1 LVSETPEAGHAPSPA
16 DPGLDEAGYATRI
29 EDAFIAERGT
39 PFLVSAKDWSLIRGW
54 REAGV
59 PADTVVRAVRE
70 AFERRRAR
78 GQAGKISSLAY
89 CADAVAERWEMER
102 RGLVGKEDAPPVAAA
117 DAAATGAKL
126 AALVSALRAVGEEEK
141 KYVLRKEK
149 EEEPGATG
157 GGQALGIALEV
168 LRRGL
173 NRAAAQVE
181 GISPDLPFEEIEHE
195 LSRIETSLV
204 AAGLKAMNSSFQ
216 SRVEERVSSALGN
229 VSGLSPH
236 VVERMR
242 RALTRREVRA
252 LAGYPPLTLLHG

>member
-1 LVSETPEAGHAPSPA
+1 MNETPEAGRAPSPA

-102 RGLVGKEDAPPVAAA
+102 RGLVGKEDAAPAAAA
-117 DAAATGAKL
+117 DAAAIGEEL
-126 AALVSALRAVGEEEK
+126 AALVSVLRAEGGLPAHSGPFEESSEALRK
-141 KYVLRKEK
+141 
-149 EEEPGATG
+149 
-157 GGQALGIALEV
+157 ALDS
-168 LRRGL
+168 
-173 NRAAAQVE
+173 AAAKVE
-181 GISPDLPFEEIEHE
+181 EISPDLPFEEIEHK
-195 LSRIETSLV
+195 LSSIETSLV
-204 AAGLKAMNSSFQ
+204 RTGLKAMNSS
-216 SRVEERVSSALGN
+216 SRTLVETRVSDALGD
-229 VSGLSPH
+229 VAGLAPH

-242 RALTRREVRA
+242 KALTRREVRV
-252 LAGYPPLTLLHG
+252 LAGFPPLTLLHG